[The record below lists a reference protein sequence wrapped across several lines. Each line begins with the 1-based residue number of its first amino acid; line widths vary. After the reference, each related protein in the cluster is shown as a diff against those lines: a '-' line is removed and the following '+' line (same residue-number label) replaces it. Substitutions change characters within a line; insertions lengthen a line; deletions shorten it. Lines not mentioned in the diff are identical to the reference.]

1 MCIPNADGFF
11 VVDRLEEGRFVLVGE
26 DGRQLPADGLPDG
39 AREGSVLRQSA
50 DGWVLCEEETAAR
63 RARLEGKKN
72 RIFRKRS

>member
-1 MCIPNADGFF
+1 MCTPNADGFF

-26 DGRQLPADGLPDG
+26 GGRQLTADGLPDG
-39 AREGSVLRQSA
+39 AHEGSVLRQSA

-63 RARLEGKKN
+63 RALLEEQKR